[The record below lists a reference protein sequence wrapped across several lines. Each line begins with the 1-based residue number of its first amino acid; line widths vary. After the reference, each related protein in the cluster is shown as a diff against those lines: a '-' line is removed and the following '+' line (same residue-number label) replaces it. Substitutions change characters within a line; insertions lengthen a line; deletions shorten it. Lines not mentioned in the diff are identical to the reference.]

1 MVMSEIGRVGEA
13 PADDPA
19 AALEAAARLLE
30 RSALDAPVTQAE
42 RSYLG
47 ATATRLAGMAARL
60 RADTEAEAEAAELEP
75 LPRRPMRHYS
85 RKEAATLIGVAP
97 NTLLNW
103 EARGLLPVQRDWRG
117 WRVYGRE
124 ELARAMAMAAHLPL
138 AELPADGTDGRRPR
152 RR

>member
-1 MVMSEIGRVGEA
+1 MSVIGRVADA
-13 PADDPA
+13 PDADPA
-19 AALEAAARLLE
+19 ASLEAAARLLE
-30 RSALDAPVTQAE
+30 AAAMDAPVTPAE

-47 ATATRLAGMAARL
+47 ATAVRLAGMSARL
-60 RADTEAEAEAAELEP
+60 RAEPEPEETEP
-75 LPRRPMRHYS
+75 PPRRPERHYS
-85 RKEAATLIGVAP
+85 RKEAAHLIGVAP

-138 AELPADGTDGRRPR
+138 AELPDNGTDGRRPR